1 MTKPI
6 RAYKAFN
13 QDLTCRDF
21 QYEIGKS
28 YKMKGKPVLCERG
41 FHACSTID
49 GVFYYYPISADTRIC
64 EVELSGTIRE
74 RHILEGS
81 YKLVANNIKIIRE
94 LTKKD
99 LETVALTLDEN
110 GHYPNDVLTYFL
122 LKYPYT
128 KIPDNT
134 LLALPAHCK
143 VILVADSSLPIRKQL
158 TNSYEWQIRHRLAS
172 LNQLALLDIL
182 VTDPDARV
190 RCMVAQ
196 VGRKRHRD
204 QLATDS
210 APEVRKVVVSFGS
223 THQKETILRTEQDRG
238 VLYMI
243 REKGSKRQQKIA
255 IQKLNGVFR

>member
-13 QDLTCRDF
+13 ADLTCRDF
-21 QYEIGKS
+21 QYEIGNS

-49 GVFYYYPISADTRIC
+49 GVFYYYPISVDTRIC

-99 LETVALTLDEN
+99 LETVALTPDEN

-172 LNQLALLDIL
+172 LNQPALLDIL

-243 REKGSKRQQKIA
+243 REKGSKRQKKIA
-255 IQKLNGVFR
+255 IEKLNGVFR

>member
-6 RAYKAFN
+6 RAYKAFHA
-13 QDLTCRDF
+13 DLTCRDF

-41 FHACSTID
+41 FHACNDID
-49 GVFYYYPISADTRIC
+49 GLFYFYPVSADTRIC

-74 RHILEGS
+74 RHILSGS

-94 LTKKD
+94 LTKK
-99 LETVALTLDEN
+99 EIEKVALTPDEN
-110 GHYPNDVLTYFL
+110 GHYPDSVLTYYL
-122 LKYPYT
+122 VKYPYA
-128 KIPDNT
+128 KVPDNI
-134 LLALPAHCK
+134 LLSLQGYCQEL
-143 VILVADSSLPIRKQL
+143 LVVSSSLPIRKQL
-158 TNSYEWQIRHRLAS
+158 TNSYYWKIRHRLAS
-172 LNQLALLDIL
+172 LNQPALLDIL
-182 VTDPDARV
+182 VTDPDERV

>member
-13 QDLTCRDF
+13 ADLTCRGF

-41 FHACSTID
+41 FHASTAIE
-49 GVFYYYPISADTRIC
+49 GLFYYYPLSADTRIC
-64 EVELSGTIRE
+64 EVELSGTIRQ
-74 RHILEGS
+74 RYDGNGA
-81 YKLVANNIKIIRE
+81 YKCVANNIRIIRE
-94 LTKKD
+94 LPQKELQTIA
-99 LETVALTLDEN
+99 TTPDEN
-110 GHYPNDVLTYFL
+110 GWYPQTTLTYLL

-128 KIPDNT
+128 KLPDDMVLRLPT
-134 LLALPAHCK
+134 LYQQK
-143 VILVADSSLPIRKQL
+143 LVDNSSLPIRKQL
-158 TNSYEWQIRHRLAS
+158 TNCYEWQLRHRLAS
-172 LNQLALLDIL
+172 LTQPALLDIL
-182 VTDPDARV
+182 VTDPDERV
-190 RCMVAQ
+190 RCVVAQ

-210 APEVRKVVVSFGS
+210 SPAVRKVVVSFGS

-243 REKGSKRQQKIA
+243 REKGSKRQQRIA
-255 IQKLNGVFR
+255 IDKLNGVIR